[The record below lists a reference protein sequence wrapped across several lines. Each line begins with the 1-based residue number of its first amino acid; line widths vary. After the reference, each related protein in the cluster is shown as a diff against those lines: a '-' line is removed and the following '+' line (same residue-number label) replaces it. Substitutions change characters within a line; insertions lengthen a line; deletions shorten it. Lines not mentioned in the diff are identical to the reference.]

1 MITYGYS
8 LQGKSHID
16 RNTVCQDSS
25 AAVKLKSGYYL
36 GVVADGVGSA
46 PHSDVGSGIAVESL
60 QAYCEQY
67 VKKGMK
73 DVELEDILRDGYE
86 YAFRQVE
93 KFVTQQGGSI
103 ADYDTTLS
111 SVLYDGT
118 KVVFGHAGDG
128 GIIVRKKDGTITPIT
143 ERQKGAD
150 GTSVRPLRAGNS
162 SWDFGICSDETAS
175 VLLVTDG
182 MLDGV
187 FQPVLVNL
195 PSSAM
200 ELAKGTFAKNNVYV
214 TACEFFMN
222 PNMVYLN
229 PHVKNHEAYM
239 QHVLKGNLEKKD
251 QDDFLK
257 CMIYGYTKTLGKE
270 EARQLCEAIKKFYFA
285 VWAVTKVTDDKSVV
299 CLMNE
304 KAKVTPKEQ
313 KYYQEPNW
321 KWRQECYQALLYG
334 KELPP
339 APSDDPLYTGEKTT
353 VQKPLRKVP
362 EREMVEP
369 PIHTPPHPGGKR
381 VPPKKSRKVRY
392 LVMTVSAAM
401 ICLVIGLIVGVSL
414 GNRASSKDNGTD
426 VVMESPSP
434 TPTSTPKATATSK
447 ETAKSSTTP
456 TTDEKKTDVV
466 TQAEDFWSCLEEVDS
481 DEMNDAQAEELKE
494 QMEKFDVFDKIA
506 AIEGFSGS
514 SNNSGTSY
522 GTNGSKPTNTPA
534 DKTSAKNQ
542 NGIVKGS
549 KLDDALQ
556 ILKKMD
562 ELNVKQKNA
571 FEREILWKYCDTK
584 EHNAKS
590 TDFGQ
595 LKGVLETVL
604 DNDN

>member
-46 PHSDVGSGIAVESL
+46 PYSDVGSRIAVESL

-162 SWDFGICSDETAS
+162 SWDFGICNDETAS

-270 EARQLCEAIKKFYFA
+270 EACRLCEAIKKFYFA

-369 PIHTPPHPGGKR
+369 PIHTPPHPGEKR

-392 LVMTVSAAM
+392 LVMTASAAM
-401 ICLVIGLIVGVSL
+401 ICLAVGLIVGVSL

-426 VVMESPSP
+426 VVKKES
-434 TPTSTPKATATSK
+434 T
-447 ETAKSSTTP
+447 SSTKSKGKEGTSSAKNE
-456 TTDEKKTDVV
+456 TSDAQEKNNAV
-466 TQAEDFWSCLEEVDS
+466 TQAEDFWDSLEKVDS
-481 DEMNDAQAEELKE
+481 DEMSPKQVEELTDKV
-494 QMEKFDVFDKIA
+494 EKFDVFDMIA
-506 AIEGFSGS
+506 AVEEGSDS
-514 SNNSGTSY
+514 LNNNHTSY
-522 GTNGSKPTNTPA
+522 STKEPKPTNTPA
-534 DKTSAKNQ
+534 LTTSQISKKQ
-542 NGIVKGS
+542 NGTVNS

-556 ILKKMD
+556 ILEDMEKMD
-562 ELNVKQKNA
+562 DEQKDV
-571 FEREILWKYCDTK
+571 FERELLWQYCDK
-584 EHNAKS
+584 KAENAKC
-590 TDFGQ
+590 FVQ
-595 LKGVLETVL
+595 LQKTLKTVL

>member
-270 EARQLCEAIKKFYFA
+270 EACRLCEAIKKFYFA

-369 PIHTPPHPGGKR
+369 PIHTPSHPGEKR

-392 LVMTVSAAM
+392 LVMTASAAM
-401 ICLVIGLIVGVSL
+401 ICLAVGLIVGVSL
-414 GNRASSKDNGTD
+414 GNRAGSKDNGTD

-434 TPTSTPKATATSK
+434 SDSK
-447 ETAKSSTTP
+447 EDTGTSSAKNETS
-456 TTDEKKTDVV
+456 DAQEKKKINVV
-466 TQAEDFWSCLEEVDS
+466 TQAEDFWDSLESVDS
-481 DEMNDAQAEELKE
+481 DEMSLKQVEELTDKV
-494 QMEKFDVFDKIA
+494 EKFKVFDKIA

-522 GTNGSKPTNTPA
+522 GTNGSNPTNTPA
-534 DKTSAKNQ
+534 KQTPFPKQAELK
-542 NGIVKGS
+542 K
-549 KLDDALQ
+549 ALQ
-556 ILKKMD
+556 ILEDMEKMD
-562 ELNVKQKNA
+562 DEQKDV
-571 FEREILWKYCDTK
+571 FERELLWQYCDK
-584 EHNAKS
+584 KAENAKC
-590 TDFGQ
+590 FVQ
-595 LKGVLETVL
+595 LQKTLETVL

>member
-8 LQGKSHID
+8 LQGKSHIE

-46 PHSDVGSGIAVESL
+46 PHSDVGSRIAVESL

-353 VQKPLRKVP
+353 VQKPLRTVT
-362 EREMVEP
+362 ERKMVEP
-369 PIHTPPHPGGKR
+369 PIQTPPKR

-401 ICLVIGLIVGVSL
+401 ICLVIGLIAGVSL
-414 GNRASSKDNGTD
+414 GNRASSKKAASVTT
-426 VVMESPSP
+426 VSPSLTTPSNEKTKP
-434 TPTSTPKATATSK
+434 TFKPARTSKPTATPESEK
-447 ETAKSSTTP
+447 ERDITK
-456 TTDEKKTDVV
+456 
-466 TQAEDFWSCLEEVDS
+466 AEVFWDYLEQVDL
-481 DEMNDAQAEELKE
+481 EQMNDVQAEELKE
-494 QMEKFDVFDKIA
+494 QMKEFDVFDMIA
-506 AIEGFSGS
+506 TIEFPNSFKNSDTSFATKKPKHTNS
-514 SNNSGTSY
+514 SATTTPQTS
-522 GTNGSKPTNTPA
+522 K
-534 DKTSAKNQ
+534 KQ
-542 NGIVKGS
+542 NGTVNS

-556 ILKKMD
+556 ILEEMD
-562 ELNVKQKNA
+562 ELDDEQKDV
-571 FEREILWKYCDTK
+571 FERELLWQYCNKKANTA
-584 EHNAKS
+584 NSFA
-590 TDFGQ
+590 Q
-595 LKGVLETVL
+595 LKETLETVW

>member
-46 PHSDVGSGIAVESL
+46 PHSDVGSRIAVESL

-270 EARQLCEAIKKFYFA
+270 EACRLCEAIKKFYFA

-369 PIHTPPHPGGKR
+369 PIHTPPHPGEKR

-392 LVMTVSAAM
+392 LVMTASAAM
-401 ICLVIGLIVGVSL
+401 ICLAVGLIVGVSL
-414 GNRASSKDNGTD
+414 GNRAGSKDNGTD
-426 VVMESPSP
+426 VVMGSPSQ

-447 ETAKSSTTP
+447 VTAKPNTTP
-456 TTDEKKTDVV
+456 TTDKEKTDVV
-466 TQAEDFWSCLEEVDS
+466 TQAEEFWSCLEKVDS
-481 DEMNDAQAEELKE
+481 DEMNDAQVEELKE
-494 QMEKFDVFDKIA
+494 QMEEFDVFDKIA

-534 DKTSAKNQ
+534 LTTSQISKKQ
-542 NGIVKGS
+542 NGTVNS

-556 ILKKMD
+556 ILEDMEKMD
-562 ELNVKQKNA
+562 DEQKDVFKREL
-571 FEREILWKYCDTK
+571 LWQYCDK
-584 EHNAKS
+584 KAENAKC
-590 TDFGQ
+590 FVQ
-595 LKGVLETVL
+595 LQKTLKTVL

>member
-369 PIHTPPHPGGKR
+369 PIHTPPKR

-426 VVMESPSP
+426 VVVESPSP
-434 TPTSTPKATATSK
+434 SDSKEDATASSK
-447 ETAKSSTTP
+447 ETAKPSTTP
-456 TTDEKKTDVV
+456 TTDEEKTDVV
-466 TQAEDFWSCLEEVDS
+466 TQAEDFWDSLESVDS
-481 DEMNDAQAEELKE
+481 DEMSLKQVEELTDKV
-494 QMEKFDVFDKIA
+494 EKFKVFDRIA

-542 NGIVKGS
+542 NGIEEGS
-549 KLDDALQ
+549 ELYDALQ
-556 ILKKMD
+556 ILKKMGKMDD
-562 ELNVKQKNA
+562 EQKDV
-571 FEREILWKYCDTK
+571 FERELLWQYCDKK
-584 EHNAKS
+584 EENANSFAELRK
-590 TDFGQ
+590 T
-595 LKGVLETVL
+595 LETVL

>member
-362 EREMVEP
+362 EREVVEP
-369 PIHTPPHPGGKR
+369 PIHTPPKR

-434 TPTSTPKATATSK
+434 SDSKGKAGTSSAKNETSDAQ
-447 ETAKSSTTP
+447 E
-456 TTDEKKTDVV
+456 ETDVV
-466 TQAEDFWSCLEEVDS
+466 TQAEDFWDSLESVDS
-481 DEMNDAQAEELKE
+481 DEMSLKQVEELTDKV
-494 QMEKFDVFDKIA
+494 EKFDVFDKIA

-514 SNNSGTSY
+514 SNNSHTSY

-542 NGIVKGS
+542 NGIEEGS
-549 KLDDALQ
+549 ELYDALQ
-556 ILKKMD
+556 ILKQMKKMD
-562 ELNVKQKNA
+562 DEQKDV
-571 FEREILWKYCDTK
+571 FERELLWQYCDKK
-584 EHNAKS
+584 EENANSFAELRK
-590 TDFGQ
+590 T
-595 LKGVLETVL
+595 LETVL

>member
-1 MITYGYS
+1 M
-8 LQGKSHID
+8 
-16 RNTVCQDSS
+16 
-25 AAVKLKSGYYL
+25 
-36 GVVADGVGSA
+36 
-46 PHSDVGSGIAVESL
+46 
-60 QAYCEQY
+60 
-67 VKKGMK
+67 
-73 DVELEDILRDGYE
+73 EDILRDGYE

-369 PIHTPPHPGGKR
+369 PIHTPPKR
-381 VPPKKSRKVRY
+381 VAPKKSRKVRY

-426 VVMESPSP
+426 VVVESPSP
-434 TPTSTPKATATSK
+434 SDSK
-447 ETAKSSTTP
+447 EDAGTSSAKNETS
-456 TTDEKKTDVV
+456 DAQEETDVV
-466 TQAEDFWSCLEEVDS
+466 TQAEEFWSCLEKVDS

-494 QMEKFDVFDKIA
+494 QMEKFDVFDRIA

-522 GTNGSKPTNTPA
+522 GTNGSNPTNTPA
-534 DKTSAKNQ
+534 KQTPFPDQDELKN
-542 NGIVKGS
+542 
-549 KLDDALQ
+549 ALR
-556 ILKKMD
+556 ILKKMKKMKKMDD
-562 ELNVKQKNA
+562 EQKDV
-571 FEREILWKYCDTK
+571 FERELLWKYCDK
-584 EHNAKS
+584 KAENAN
-590 TDFGQ
+590 DFGK

>member
-162 SWDFGICSDETAS
+162 SWDFGICSDEAAS

-270 EARQLCEAIKKFYFA
+270 EACRLCEAIKKFYFA

-369 PIHTPPHPGGKR
+369 PIHTPPHPGEKR

-401 ICLVIGLIVGVSL
+401 ICLAVGLIVGVSL
-414 GNRASSKDNGTD
+414 GNRAGSKDNGTD
-426 VVMESPSP
+426 VVMGSPSP
-434 TPTSTPKATATSK
+434 SDSKGKAGTSSAKNETSD
-447 ETAKSSTTP
+447 A
-456 TTDEKKTDVV
+456 EKKTDVV

-494 QMEKFDVFDKIA
+494 QMENFDVFDMIA

-522 GTNGSKPTNTPA
+522 GTNGAKPTNTPA
-534 DKTSAKNQ
+534 KQTPFPDQDELKK
-542 NGIVKGS
+542 
-549 KLDDALQ
+549 ALQ

-571 FEREILWKYCDTK
+571 FEREILWKYCYIK

-590 TDFGQ
+590 TDFGK

>member
-73 DVELEDILRDGYE
+73 DVELEYILRDGYE

-270 EARQLCEAIKKFYFA
+270 EACRLCEAIKKFYFA

-304 KAKVTPKEQ
+304 KEKVTPKEQ

-369 PIHTPPHPGGKR
+369 PIHTPPHPGEKR

-392 LVMTVSAAM
+392 LVMTASAAM
-401 ICLVIGLIVGVSL
+401 ICLAVGLIVGVSL
-414 GNRASSKDNGTD
+414 GNRAGSKDNGTN
-426 VVMESPSP
+426 VVMGSPSP

-494 QMEKFDVFDKIA
+494 QMEKFDVFDMIA

-534 DKTSAKNQ
+534 KQTPFPKQAELK
-542 NGIVKGS
+542 K
-549 KLDDALQ
+549 ALQ
-556 ILKKMD
+556 ILEKMD
-562 ELNVKQKNA
+562 DEQKGA
-571 FEREILWKYCDTK
+571 FERELLWQYCDTK

-595 LKGVLETVL
+595 LKGVLETVF

>member
-46 PHSDVGSGIAVESL
+46 PHSDVGSRIAVESL

-270 EARQLCEAIKKFYFA
+270 EACRLCEAIKKFYFA

-304 KAKVTPKEQ
+304 KAKVIPKEQ

-339 APSDDPLYTGEKTT
+339 VPSDDPLYTGEKTT
-353 VQKPLRKVP
+353 VQKPLRKVT

-369 PIHTPPHPGGKR
+369 PIHTPPQPGEKR
-381 VPPKKSRKVRY
+381 VVPKKSRKVRY
-392 LVMTVSAAM
+392 LVMTASAAM
-401 ICLVIGLIVGVSL
+401 ICLAVGLIVGVSL
-414 GNRASSKDNGTD
+414 GNRAGRKDNGTN
-426 VVMESPSP
+426 VVKKES
-434 TPTSTPKATATSK
+434 T
-447 ETAKSSTTP
+447 SSTKSKGKEGTSSAKNE
-456 TTDEKKTDVV
+456 TSDAQEKINVL
-466 TQAEDFWSCLEEVDS
+466 TQAEDFWDSLEKVDS
-481 DEMNDAQAEELKE
+481 DEMSPKQVEALTDKV
-494 QMEKFDVFDKIA
+494 EKFDVFDMIA

-514 SNNSGTSY
+514 SNNNHTSY
-522 GTNGSKPTNTPA
+522 STKEPKPTNTPPKQTPFP
-534 DKTSAKNQ
+534 DQ
-542 NGIVKGS
+542 DE
-549 KLDDALQ
+549 LDDALQ
-556 ILKKMD
+556 ILEKMEKMD
-562 ELNVKQKNA
+562 DEQKGV
-571 FEREILWKYCDTK
+571 FERELLWQYCDKK

-590 TDFGQ
+590 TGFGQ

>member
-162 SWDFGICSDETAS
+162 SWDFGICSDEAAS

-270 EARQLCEAIKKFYFA
+270 EACRLCEAIKKFYFA

-362 EREMVEP
+362 ERKMVEP
-369 PIHTPPHPGGKR
+369 PIHTPPQR

-401 ICLVIGLIVGVSL
+401 ICLVVGLIVGVSL
-414 GNRASSKDNGTD
+414 GNRAGSKDNGTD

-434 TPTSTPKATATSK
+434 SDSK
-447 ETAKSSTTP
+447 EDTGTSSAKNETS
-456 TTDEKKTDVV
+456 DAQEKKKINVV
-466 TQAEDFWSCLEEVDS
+466 TQAEDFWDSLESVDS
-481 DEMNDAQAEELKE
+481 DEMSLKQVEELTDKV
-494 QMEKFDVFDKIA
+494 EKFKVFDKIA

-590 TDFGQ
+590 TDFGK

>member
-270 EARQLCEAIKKFYFA
+270 EACRLCEAIKKFYFA

-304 KAKVTPKEQ
+304 KEKVTPKEQ

-369 PIHTPPHPGGKR
+369 PIHTPPHPGEKR

-392 LVMTVSAAM
+392 LVMTASAAM
-401 ICLVIGLIVGVSL
+401 ICLAVGLIVGVSL

-426 VVMESPSP
+426 VVMGSPSP

-590 TDFGQ
+590 TDFGK

>member
-162 SWDFGICSDETAS
+162 SWDFGICSDEAAS

-270 EARQLCEAIKKFYFA
+270 EACRLCEAIKKFYFA

-339 APSDDPLYTGEKTT
+339 APSDDPLYTPEAS
-353 VQKPLRKVP
+353 PLP
-362 EREMVEP
+362 
-369 PIHTPPHPGGKR
+369 
-381 VPPKKSRKVRY
+381 
-392 LVMTVSAAM
+392 
-401 ICLVIGLIVGVSL
+401 CL
-414 GNRASSKDNGTD
+414 
-426 VVMESPSP
+426 
-434 TPTSTPKATATSK
+434 
-447 ETAKSSTTP
+447 
-456 TTDEKKTDVV
+456 
-466 TQAEDFWSCLEEVDS
+466 
-481 DEMNDAQAEELKE
+481 
-494 QMEKFDVFDKIA
+494 
-506 AIEGFSGS
+506 
-514 SNNSGTSY
+514 
-522 GTNGSKPTNTPA
+522 
-534 DKTSAKNQ
+534 
-542 NGIVKGS
+542 
-549 KLDDALQ
+549 
-556 ILKKMD
+556 
-562 ELNVKQKNA
+562 
-571 FEREILWKYCDTK
+571 
-584 EHNAKS
+584 
-590 TDFGQ
+590 
-595 LKGVLETVL
+595 
-604 DNDN
+604 

>member
-162 SWDFGICSDETAS
+162 SWDFGICNDETAS

-270 EARQLCEAIKKFYFA
+270 EACRLCEAIKKFYFA

-369 PIHTPPHPGGKR
+369 PIHTPPQR

-401 ICLVIGLIVGVSL
+401 ICLVVGLIVGVSL
-414 GNRASSKDNGTD
+414 GNRAGSKDNGTD

-434 TPTSTPKATATSK
+434 SDSK
-447 ETAKSSTTP
+447 EDTGTSSAKNETS
-456 TTDEKKTDVV
+456 DAQEKKKINVV
-466 TQAEDFWSCLEEVDS
+466 TQAEDFWDSLESVDS
-481 DEMNDAQAEELKE
+481 DEMSLKQVEELTDKV
-494 QMEKFDVFDKIA
+494 EKFKVFDMIA

-522 GTNGSKPTNTPA
+522 GTNGAKPTNTPA

-562 ELNVKQKNA
+562 ELNVKQKNV
-571 FEREILWKYCDTK
+571 FERELLWKYCYTK
-584 EHNAKS
+584 KYNAKS
-590 TDFGQ
+590 TGFGK

>member
-339 APSDDPLYTGEKTT
+339 APSDDPLYTGENTT
-353 VQKPLRKVP
+353 VQKPLRKVT
-362 EREMVEP
+362 EREVVEP
-369 PIHTPPHPGGKR
+369 PIHTPPKR

-426 VVMESPSP
+426 VVVESPSP
-434 TPTSTPKATATSK
+434 SDSKGKAGTSSAKNETSDAQ
-447 ETAKSSTTP
+447 E
-456 TTDEKKTDVV
+456 ETDVV
-466 TQAEDFWSCLEEVDS
+466 TQAEDFWDFLESVDS
-481 DEMNDAQAEELKE
+481 DEMSLKQVEELTDKV
-494 QMEKFDVFDKIA
+494 EKFKVFDKIA

-514 SNNSGTSY
+514 SNNSHTSY

-542 NGIVKGS
+542 NGIEEGS
-549 KLDDALQ
+549 ELYDALQ
-556 ILKKMD
+556 ILKQMKKMD
-562 ELNVKQKNA
+562 DEQKDV
-571 FEREILWKYCDTK
+571 FERELLWQYCDKK
-584 EHNAKS
+584 EENANSFAELRK
-590 TDFGQ
+590 T
-595 LKGVLETVL
+595 LETVL

>member
-46 PHSDVGSGIAVESL
+46 PRSDVGSGIAVESL

-369 PIHTPPHPGGKR
+369 PIHTPPKR

-434 TPTSTPKATATSK
+434 SDSKGKAGTSSAKNETSDAQ
-447 ETAKSSTTP
+447 E
-456 TTDEKKTDVV
+456 ETDVV
-466 TQAEDFWSCLEEVDS
+466 TQAEDFWDFLESVDS
-481 DEMNDAQAEELKE
+481 DEMSLKQVEELTDKV
-494 QMEKFDVFDKIA
+494 EKFKVFDKIA

-514 SNNSGTSY
+514 SNNSHTSY

-542 NGIVKGS
+542 NGIEEGS
-549 KLDDALQ
+549 ELYDALQ
-556 ILKKMD
+556 ILKQMEKMD
-562 ELNVKQKNA
+562 DEQKA
-571 FEREILWKYCDTK
+571 VFERELLWQYCDK
-584 EHNAKS
+584 KAENAN
-590 TDFGQ
+590 DFGK

>member
-1 MITYGYS
+1 M
-8 LQGKSHID
+8 
-16 RNTVCQDSS
+16 
-25 AAVKLKSGYYL
+25 
-36 GVVADGVGSA
+36 
-46 PHSDVGSGIAVESL
+46 
-60 QAYCEQY
+60 
-67 VKKGMK
+67 
-73 DVELEDILRDGYE
+73 
-86 YAFRQVE
+86 
-93 KFVTQQGGSI
+93 
-103 ADYDTTLS
+103 
-111 SVLYDGT
+111 
-118 KVVFGHAGDG
+118 
-128 GIIVRKKDGTITPIT
+128 
-143 ERQKGAD
+143 
-150 GTSVRPLRAGNS
+150 
-162 SWDFGICSDETAS
+162 
-175 VLLVTDG
+175 TDG

-362 EREMVEP
+362 EREVVEP
-369 PIHTPPHPGGKR
+369 PIHTPPKR

-426 VVMESPSP
+426 VVMGSPSP

-534 DKTSAKNQ
+534 KQTPFPDQDELKK
-542 NGIVKGS
+542 
-549 KLDDALQ
+549 ALQ

-562 ELNVKQKNA
+562 ELNVKQKNV
-571 FEREILWKYCDTK
+571 FERELLWQYCDTK

-590 TDFGQ
+590 TDFGK

>member
-1 MITYGYS
+1 M
-8 LQGKSHID
+8 
-16 RNTVCQDSS
+16 
-25 AAVKLKSGYYL
+25 
-36 GVVADGVGSA
+36 
-46 PHSDVGSGIAVESL
+46 
-60 QAYCEQY
+60 
-67 VKKGMK
+67 
-73 DVELEDILRDGYE
+73 EDILRDGYE

-369 PIHTPPHPGGKR
+369 PIHTPPKR

-434 TPTSTPKATATSK
+434 SDSKGKAGTSSAKNETSDAQ
-447 ETAKSSTTP
+447 E
-456 TTDEKKTDVV
+456 ETDVV
-466 TQAEDFWSCLEEVDS
+466 TQAEDFWDSLESVDS
-481 DEMNDAQAEELKE
+481 DEMSLKQVEELTDKV
-494 QMEKFDVFDKIA
+494 EKFDVFDKIA

-514 SNNSGTSY
+514 SNNSHTSY

-542 NGIVKGS
+542 NGIEEGS
-549 KLDDALQ
+549 ELYDALQ
-556 ILKKMD
+556 ILKQMKKMD
-562 ELNVKQKNA
+562 DEQKDV
-571 FEREILWKYCDTK
+571 FERELLWQYCDK
-584 EHNAKS
+584 KAENAN
-590 TDFGQ
+590 DFGK

>member
-270 EARQLCEAIKKFYFA
+270 EACRLCEAIRKFYFA

-369 PIHTPPHPGGKR
+369 PIHTPSHPGEKR

-401 ICLVIGLIVGVSL
+401 ICLAVGLIVGVSL
-414 GNRASSKDNGTD
+414 GNRAGSKDNGTD

-434 TPTSTPKATATSK
+434 SDSK
-447 ETAKSSTTP
+447 EDTGTSSAKNETS
-456 TTDEKKTDVV
+456 DAQEKKKINVV
-466 TQAEDFWSCLEEVDS
+466 TQAEDFWDSLESVDS
-481 DEMNDAQAEELKE
+481 DEMSLKQVEELTDKV
-494 QMEKFDVFDKIA
+494 EKFKVFDMIA
-506 AIEGFSGS
+506 AVEEGSDS
-514 SNNSGTSY
+514 LNNNHTSY
-522 GTNGSKPTNTPA
+522 STKEPKPTNTPA
-534 DKTSAKNQ
+534 LTTSQISKKQ
-542 NGIVKGS
+542 NGTVNS

-556 ILKKMD
+556 ILEEMD
-562 ELNVKQKNA
+562 ELDDEQKDV
-571 FEREILWKYCDTK
+571 FERELLWQYCDK
-584 EHNAKS
+584 KAENAKC
-590 TDFGQ
+590 FVQ
-595 LKGVLETVL
+595 LQKTLKTVL

>member
-270 EARQLCEAIKKFYFA
+270 EACRLCEAIKKFYFA

-369 PIHTPPHPGGKR
+369 PIHTPPHPGEKR

-392 LVMTVSAAM
+392 LVMTASAAM
-401 ICLVIGLIVGVSL
+401 ICLAVGLIVGVSL
-414 GNRASSKDNGTD
+414 GNRAGSKDNGTN
-426 VVMESPSP
+426 VVMGSPSP

-494 QMEKFDVFDKIA
+494 QMENFDVFDMIA

-534 DKTSAKNQ
+534 KQTPFPKQAELK
-542 NGIVKGS
+542 K
-549 KLDDALQ
+549 ALQ
-556 ILKKMD
+556 ILEKMD
-562 ELNVKQKNA
+562 DEQKGAFKREL
-571 FEREILWKYCDTK
+571 LWKYCYTK

-590 TDFGQ
+590 TGFGK

>member
-270 EARQLCEAIKKFYFA
+270 EACRLCEAIKKFYFA

-369 PIHTPPHPGGKR
+369 PIHTPSHPGEKR

-392 LVMTVSAAM
+392 LVMTASAAM
-401 ICLVIGLIVGVSL
+401 ICLAVGLIVGVSL
-414 GNRASSKDNGTD
+414 GNRAGSKDNGTG

-434 TPTSTPKATATSK
+434 SDSK
-447 ETAKSSTTP
+447 EDTGTSSAKNETS
-456 TTDEKKTDVV
+456 DAQEKKKINVV
-466 TQAEDFWSCLEEVDS
+466 TQAEDFWDSLESVDS
-481 DEMNDAQAEELKE
+481 DEMSLKQVEELTDKV
-494 QMEKFDVFDKIA
+494 EKFKVFDKIA

-522 GTNGSKPTNTPA
+522 GTNGSNPTNTPA
-534 DKTSAKNQ
+534 KQTPFPKQAELK
-542 NGIVKGS
+542 K
-549 KLDDALQ
+549 ALQ
-556 ILKKMD
+556 ILEDMEKMD
-562 ELNVKQKNA
+562 DEQKDV
-571 FEREILWKYCDTK
+571 FERELLWQYCDK
-584 EHNAKS
+584 KAENAKC
-590 TDFGQ
+590 FVQ
-595 LKGVLETVL
+595 LQKTLETVL

>member
-46 PHSDVGSGIAVESL
+46 PYSDVGSRIAVESL

-162 SWDFGICSDETAS
+162 SWDFGICNDETAS

-270 EARQLCEAIKKFYFA
+270 EACRLCEAIKKFYFA

-369 PIHTPPHPGGKR
+369 PIHTPPHPGEKR

-392 LVMTVSAAM
+392 LVMTASAAM
-401 ICLVIGLIVGVSL
+401 ICLAVGLIVGVSL
-414 GNRASSKDNGTD
+414 GNRAGSKDNGTD
-426 VVMESPSP
+426 VVKKES
-434 TPTSTPKATATSK
+434 T
-447 ETAKSSTTP
+447 SSTKSKGKEGTSSAKNE
-456 TTDEKKTDVV
+456 TSDAQEKNNAV
-466 TQAEDFWSCLEEVDS
+466 TQAEDFWDSLEKVDS
-481 DEMNDAQAEELKE
+481 DEMSPKQVEELTDKV
-494 QMEKFDVFDKIA
+494 EKFDVFDMIA
-506 AIEGFSGS
+506 AVEEGSDS
-514 SNNSGTSY
+514 LNNNHTSY
-522 GTNGSKPTNTPA
+522 STKEPKPTNTPA
-534 DKTSAKNQ
+534 LTTSQISKKQ
-542 NGIVKGS
+542 NGTVNS

-556 ILKKMD
+556 ILEDMEKMD
-562 ELNVKQKNA
+562 DEQKDV
-571 FEREILWKYCDTK
+571 FERELLWQYCDK
-584 EHNAKS
+584 KAENAKC
-590 TDFGQ
+590 FVQ
-595 LKGVLETVL
+595 LQKTLETVL